1 MKLSITRNDIREGV
15 RHNPSNCAIAR
26 SIQRNL
32 AKNNMDVADI
42 NVLPESVS
50 IQVFESNKIVT
61 YNTNMPLKGTNFVHR
76 FDNEMRVKPFQLTLQ
91 FEKSKERV
99 LGAVK

>member
-61 YNTNMPLKGTNFVHR
+61 YSTHMPLKGTNFVHR
-76 FDNEMRVKPFQLTLQ
+76 FDNEMRVKPFQLSLN
-91 FEKSKERV
+91 FAKSKERE
-99 LGAVK
+99 LLK

>member
-26 SIQRNL
+26 SISRNL
-32 AKNNMDVADI
+32 GKKKMDVADI
-42 NVLPESVS
+42 NVLPETVS
-50 IQVFESNKIVT
+50 IQVFEDNKVVT
-61 YNTNMPLKGTNFVHR
+61 YNTQMPVKGTNFVHR
-76 FDNEMRVKPFQLTLQ
+76 FDNEMRVRPFQLTLN

-99 LGAVK
+99 LGK